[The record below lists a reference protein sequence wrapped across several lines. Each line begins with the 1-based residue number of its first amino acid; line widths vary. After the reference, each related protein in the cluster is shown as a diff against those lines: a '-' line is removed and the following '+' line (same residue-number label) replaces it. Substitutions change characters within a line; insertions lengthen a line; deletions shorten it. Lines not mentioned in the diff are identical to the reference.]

1 MVAIIGGASEPTDR
15 EKFIG
20 TWTIIDPPGWEER
33 VIYKF
38 SSNGNFRWYDIENL
52 GGYDIMG
59 TWEISDEQL
68 VVHWTYPTEKTGY
81 YNYSFTD
88 NCQNLNLTQGS
99 TSMILS
105 KMQDEVD
112 DTDKIIGTWS
122 VEFPQAPPEWEGTII
137 FHFYSNGNFRWYDP
151 EDLGG
156 YNFEGTWDW
165 VEGQIV
171 LYQTYPEDT
180 LYRDYFFTNND
191 QTLTLI
197 IGTQGTF
204 VLTKMQDEVDDT
216 DKIIGTWSVEFPQAP
231 PGWGETIIWKF
242 HSNGSYHLY
251 DPEDLDG
258 YNFQGS
264 WDWIEGQIVLYQT
277 YPYEGT
283 FHRDYFFTNND
294 QTLTL
299 IIETEGTFIL
309 TKIQEEQPGWIY
321 GTVMCT
327 MENGEEGFLENAE
340 VSVYDG
346 SYVIDS
352 TYTDESGHYSI
363 SVPVGNYSVFADK
376 EGYYRTTHVNV
387 EVTAGTA
394 TEVDITLIKIQETE
408 NGWVYGT
415 VLLRSNNVVY
425 PANNISIC
433 LYPSNED
440 TSGRNYILQKG
451 PCSFTNENGEFVIY
465 SVDPGTY
472 MIKAVKSKIY
482 SSEQFIEII
491 GGQGTEVNFVINIT
505 ETRLEIEKS
514 ILSGDVGGEV
524 HVSKENGAKYE
535 YDIMIYDGVS
545 IEVTYLSFGKMFLIV
560 SGDEHSS
567 GRTIAILTDLEMFNT
582 TSDFAVEYDGESIKM
597 ADNISDVLNPNNDG
611 IHAEYLITIGA
622 DGIEILISIPH
633 FSEHEIT
640 ISTLQPEGPVDE
652 IVESVGGI
660 NAIMLY
666 LSICIVASVLFIG
679 TIYMRRKL

>member
-1 MVAIIGGASEPTDR
+1 MKKINKKIWALTLVFTMMMSMVAIIGGASE
-15 EKFIG
+15 
-20 TWTIIDPPGWEER
+20 
-33 VIYKF
+33 
-38 SSNGNFRWYDIENL
+38 L
-52 GGYDIMG
+52 
-59 TWEISDEQL
+59 
-68 VVHWTYPTEKTGY
+68 
-81 YNYSFTD
+81 
-88 NCQNLNLTQGS
+88 
-99 TSMILS
+99 
-105 KMQDEVD
+105 D

-122 VEFPQAPPEWEGTII
+122 VEFPQAPPEWEGTVI
-137 FHFYSNGNFRWYDP
+137 FHFYSTGNFRWYDP

-171 LYQTYPEDT
+171 LYQTYPSEDT
-180 LYRDYFFTNND
+180 FYRDYFFTNND

-197 IGTQGTF
+197 IGTEGTF
-204 VLTKMQDEVDDT
+204 VLTKMQDELDDT

-231 PGWGETIIWKF
+231 PEWEGTVTWKF
-242 HSNGSYHLY
+242 YSNGSYHLY
-251 DPEDLDG
+251 DPENLEG
-258 YNFQGS
+258 YNFQGN
-264 WDWIEGQIVLYQT
+264 WDWVEGQIVLYQT

-283 FHRDYFFTNND
+283 FYRDYYFTDGD
-294 QTLTL
+294 QTLT
-299 IIETEGTFIL
+299 IIIGTEGVFVL
-309 TKIQEEQPGWIY
+309 TKMQEEKPGWIY
-321 GTVMCT
+321 GTVMGT
-327 MENGEEGFLENAE
+327 TENGEEGFLENAKI
-340 VSVYDG
+340 SVFSYDE
-346 SYVIDS
+346 SWLVDS
-352 TYTDESGHYSI
+352 TYTDESGYYSI
-363 SVPVGNYSVFADK
+363 SIEAGIYSMLAEKDGFTSSKVSPVMVVENEGNKQDFIL
-376 EGYYRTTHVNV
+376 EE
-387 EVTAGTA
+387 EV
-394 TEVDITLIKIQETE
+394 E
-408 NGWVYGT
+408 NGWVYGK

-440 TSGRNYILQKG
+440 TSGKNYILQKG

-465 SVDPGTY
+465 YVDPGTY

-491 GGQGTEVNFVINIT
+491 EGQGTEVNFIINIT

-514 ILSGDVGGEV
+514 IISGNVGGEL

-545 IEVTYLSFGKMFLIV
+545 IEVTYLSFGKMSLIV

-597 ADNISDVLNPNNDG
+597 ADNISDVLNPNDDG
-611 IHAEYLITIGA
+611 IHAEYLMTIGT

-633 FSEHEIT
+633 FSEHEIMIYT
-640 ISTLQPEGPVDE
+640 MQPEGPIDE

-666 LSICIVASVLFIG
+666 ISICIVASVLFVG